1 MMHSY
6 SRKSILFL
14 CLLSMGIAQNM
25 QRGGAMQPP
34 PPVNWEKELELSK
47 EQAKQMQI
55 IQDNF
60 RSELMDIRNSDGRNR
75 IAMREIAMELMEKRD
90 SAVKSVLSK
99 KQFKKYKKKL
109 KSQRDARMRQGA
121 GRDRSG
127 RRVNSGR
134 PN

>member
-34 PPVNWEKELELSK
+34 PVNWEKELDLSK
-47 EQAKQMQI
+47 EQVKQMQI

-60 RSELMDIRNSDGRNR
+60 RSELMDIRNSGGNNR
-75 IAMREIAMELMEKRD
+75 MAMREMAMELMEKRD
-90 SAVKSVLSK
+90 SAVKGVLSK
-99 KQFKKYKKKL
+99 KQFKKYQKKL
-109 KSQRDARMRQGA
+109 KSQRNSQMRQRGSRDGGNRRGGM
-121 GRDRSG
+121 GRHG
-127 RRVNSGR
+127 
-134 PN
+134 

>member
-34 PPVNWEKELELSK
+34 PPVNWEKELDLSK
-47 EQAKQMQI
+47 EQVKQMQI

-60 RSELMDIRNSDGRNR
+60 RSELMDIRNSGGNNR
-75 IAMREIAMELMEKRD
+75 MAMREMAMELMEKRD
-90 SAVKSVLSK
+90 SAVKGVLSK
-99 KQFKKYKKKL
+99 KQFKKYQKKL
-109 KSQRDARMRQGA
+109 KSQRNSQMRQRGSRDGGNRRGGM
-121 GRDRSG
+121 GRHG
-127 RRVNSGR
+127 
-134 PN
+134 

>member
-1 MMHSY
+1 
-6 SRKSILFL
+6 
-14 CLLSMGIAQNM
+14 MGIAQNM

>member
-34 PPVNWEKELELSK
+34 PVNWEKELDLSK
-47 EQAKQMQI
+47 KQVKQMQI

-60 RSELMDIRNSDGRNR
+60 RSELMDIRNSGGNNR
-75 IAMREIAMELMEKRD
+75 MAMREMAMELMEKRD
-90 SAVKSVLSK
+90 SAVKGVLSK
-99 KQFKKYKKKL
+99 KQFKKYQKKL
-109 KSQRDARMRQGA
+109 KSQRNSQMRQRGSRDGGNRRGGM
-121 GRDRSG
+121 GRHG
-127 RRVNSGR
+127 
-134 PN
+134 

>member
-34 PPVNWEKELELSK
+34 PPVNWEKELDLSK

-60 RSELMDIRNSDGRNR
+60 RSELMDIRNSGGNNR
-75 IAMREIAMELMEKRD
+75 MAMREMAMELMEKRD
-90 SAVKSVLSK
+90 SAVKGVLSK
-99 KQFKKYKKKL
+99 KQFKKYQKKL
-109 KSQRDARMRQGA
+109 KSQRDTRMRQGA
-121 GRDRSG
+121 GRDRGG
-127 RRVNSGR
+127 RRGNSGR

>member
-34 PPVNWEKELELSK
+34 PVNWEKELDLSK
-47 EQAKQMQI
+47 EQVKQMQI

-60 RSELMDIRNSDGRNR
+60 RSELMDIRNSGGNNR
-75 IAMREIAMELMEKRD
+75 MAMREMAMELMEKRD
-90 SAVKSVLSK
+90 SAVKGVLSK
-99 KQFKKYKKKL
+99 KQFKKYQKKL
-109 KSQRDARMRQGA
+109 KSQRNSQMRQRGSRDGGNPRGGM
-121 GRDRSG
+121 GRHG
-127 RRVNSGR
+127 
-134 PN
+134 